1 MILVGGADSLS
12 RLTYH
17 GFYSLQLIDPDGAR
31 PLSKNRRGMTVSEG
45 AAMLLLV
52 AGIVAGLFWAVK
64 SGQFDD
70 LEGPAQQ
77 IIMDEEVYPEETDEK
92 TDEEKR
98 QEK

>member
-1 MILVGGADSLS
+1 MEIIYFLIPIALV
-12 RLTYH
+12 
-17 GFYSLQLIDPDGAR
+17 
-31 PLSKNRRGMTVSEG
+31 
-45 AAMLLLV
+45 LV

-77 IIMDEEVYPEETDEK
+77 IIMDEEIYAEK
-92 TDEEKR
+92 TDKEKQ